1 MCIRDRIT
9 FDEYRSMT
17 DTLNNKIALLQ
28 SQITYI
34 DEEEENIS
42 MEEAV
47 EVIGNLKENWI
58 YLTNKEKIEFLTR
71 FIDSIKIFND
81 KGNVKVS
88 EIKFLTKQSEKKPP
102 QYTKLLK

>member
-1 MCIRDRIT
+1 MQKT
-9 FDEYRSMT
+9 
-17 DTLNNKIALLQ
+17 
-28 SQITYI
+28 ITYQ
-34 DEEEENIS
+34 DEEEEYNIS
-42 MEEAV
+42 LEEAAA
-47 EVIGNLKENWI
+47 VIGNLKSNWVN
-58 YLTNKEKIEFLTR
+58 LTNKEKIEFLTR